1 MNWESTRW
9 YLNTIAGGMQV
20 AGTYHRLIMSR
31 CAMYY
36 LPFIKLGERAPAL
49 AEIWLDA
56 FFKIRASKTR
66 EV

>member
-31 CAMYY
+31 RAMYY
-36 LPFIKLGERAPAL
+36 LPLIKLGDRASAL
-49 AEIWLDA
+49 PEIWLDA
-56 FFKIRASKTR
+56 FFKFRAGKTG